1 MVAAR
6 PARGGRTDRRL
17 ARASSVADLRA
28 LARRRSPRAIFDYVD
43 GGAEGEVSMARAR
56 TAWDRVEF
64 SPRVLQDVGTVDV
77 TTSILGRPARLPL
90 VLAPTGLTRA
100 VHHSGEVGVARAA
113 ADAGVPYSLSTMSTT
128 SIEDL
133 VSAVPQ
139 ADRWFQ
145 LYMWRDRAASTAL
158 MDRAAASGYRTL
170 VLTVDVPVAG
180 GRLRDQRNG
189 FTVPPTLSA
198 RTMLDMARH
207 PSWCASLLTTGPLT
221 FASLSSS
228 PGSIAGL
235 IADMFDPAMTWDD
248 LVWVRD
254 RWPGSLVVKG
264 VQRLDDAER
273 ATSAGVDAIVVSN
286 HGGRQL
292 DRSPAPVALLPRI
305 RDRLQDSVELYVDG
319 GVMSGADVAA
329 AVGLGAD
336 AVLIGRAYLYG
347 LMAGGPDG
355 VHRVLELL
363 HSELRRTLQLLGV
376 RDLQALRAGAVTL
389 ALGG

>member
-1 MVAAR
+1 MLATR
-6 PARGGRTDRRL
+6 PMGGSRTDRRL
-17 ARASSVADLRA
+17 ARVPSVEDLRVV
-28 LARRRSPRAIFDYVD
+28 ARRRSPRGVFDYVD
-43 GGAEGEVSMARAR
+43 GGAEGEISIARAR
-56 TAWDRVEF
+56 AAWNRVEF
-64 SPRVLQDVGTVDV
+64 SPKVLQDVDAVDASA
-77 TTSILGRPARLPL
+77 SILGRSARLPVIL
-90 VLAPTGLTRA
+90 GPTGLTRA

-133 VSAVPQ
+133 AAAVPQ

-145 LYMWRDRAASTAL
+145 LYMWRDRGASAAL
-158 MDRAAASGYRTL
+158 LDRAASSGYRTL

-189 FTVPPTLSA
+189 FTVPPTLGA

-207 PSWCASLLTTGPLT
+207 PRWCANLLTTGPLT
-221 FASLSSS
+221 FASFDSS

-235 IADMFDPAMTWDD
+235 IADMFDPAVTWDD
-248 LVWVRD
+248 LAWVRD
-254 RWPGSLVVKG
+254 RWPGSLVLKG
-264 VQRLDDAER
+264 VQRCDDA
-273 ATSAGVDAIVVSN
+273 AQAASLGVDGLVVSN

-292 DRSPAPVALLPRI
+292 DRSPAPVTLLPEFRA
-305 RDRLQDSVELYVDG
+305 RLQDSVELYVDG

-347 LMAGGPDG
+347 LMAGGEAG
-355 VHRVLELL
+355 VRRVLALMEQ
-363 HSELRRTLQLLGV
+363 ELRRTMQLLGV
-376 RDLQALRAGAVTL
+376 REVQALRSGSVRLPAAG
-389 ALGG
+389 